1 MEQKE
6 MCKLFEDF
14 GDKKVLIIGD
24 VMIDAYVLGK
34 VSRISPEA
42 PVPIVDVFQRT
53 ARLGG
58 AANVALNIKSLGAVP
73 VLCSVIGN
81 DEGGFEIS
89 QLLFN
94 EKMTTDGL
102 MTGIDRK
109 TTKKFRIIGNATQ
122 MLRIDEESPHPLT
135 SKEEKMF
142 LVRIQEILN
151 NEEID
156 VIIFQ
161 DYDKGSITPAIIKH
175 VTKWAQEHHIPVV
188 VDPKKRNF
196 LSYRNVTL
204 FKPNLKEMTEG
215 LGIKVDTNDPASIQ
229 KGIKKLH
236 DALHPQ
242 MTMVTL
248 SEHGIAIQDGE
259 HFAHFPAHLRNI
271 ADVSGAGDTVISVA
285 ALCVACG
292 IHPDEIA
299 KLANLAGGLVCEQ
312 VGVSP
317 IDKGQLLTEAI
328 KVNLFK
334 KRCR

>member
-1 MEQKE
+1 MEHKE
-6 MCKLFEDF
+6 QELRKLFEDF
-14 GDKKVLIIGD
+14 GEKKVLIIGD
-24 VMIDAYVLGK
+24 VMIDAYVYGK
-34 VSRISPEA
+34 VNRISPEA
-42 PVPIVDVFQRT
+42 PVPIVDVFEKNS
-53 ARLGG
+53 RLGG

-89 QLLFN
+89 QLLFA

-102 MTGIDRK
+102 VTGIDRK
-109 TTKKFRIIGNATQ
+109 TTKKFRVMGNSIQ

-135 SKEEKMF
+135 PKEEKMF
-142 LVRIQEILN
+142 LARIQELLSS
-151 NEEID
+151 ED
-156 VIIFQ
+156 VHVIIFQ
-161 DYDKGSITPAIIKH
+161 DYDKGSITPAIIKQ

-196 LSYRNVTL
+196 LSYRDVTL

-215 LGIKVDTNDPASIQ
+215 LDLKVNANDPASIQ

-248 SEHGIAIQDGE
+248 SEHGIAIQDKE

-292 IHPDEIA
+292 IHPDGIA
-299 KLANLAGGLVCEQ
+299 QLANLAGGLVCER

-317 IDKGQLLTEAI
+317 IDKGQFLREAVKI
-328 KVNLFK
+328 L
-334 KRCR
+334 

>member
-1 MEQKE
+1 MKHKE
-6 MCKLFEDF
+6 KELRNLFEDF
-14 GDKKVLIIGD
+14 GDKRVLIIGD
-24 VMIDAYVLGK
+24 VMIDAYIYGK

-42 PVPIVDVFQRT
+42 PVPIVDVCEKT

-58 AANVALNIKSLGAVP
+58 AANVALNIKSLDATP
-73 VLCSVIGN
+73 ILCSVIGN

-89 QLLFN
+89 QLLFD

-102 MTGIDRK
+102 VTGINRK
-109 TTKKFRIIGNATQ
+109 TTKKYRIMGNSSQ
-122 MLRIDEESPHPLT
+122 MLRIDEENSHPLT

-142 LVRIQEILN
+142 LTRIQEILAD
-151 NEEID
+151 EDIH

-161 DYDKGSITPAIIKH
+161 DYDKGSITPAIIKY
-175 VTKWAQEHHIPVV
+175 VTKWAQEHCVPVV

-196 LSYRNVTL
+196 LRYHDVTL

-215 LGIKVDTNDPASIQ
+215 LGIKVDAGDIDSIQ

-236 DALHPQ
+236 DVLHPQ

-248 SEHGIAIQDGE
+248 SEHGIAIQE
-259 HFAHFPAHLRNI
+259 QNHFAHFPAHLRNI
-271 ADVSGAGDTVISVA
+271 TDVSGAGDTVISVA

-299 KLANLAGGLVCEQ
+299 QLANLAGGLVCEHI
-312 VGVSP
+312 GVSP
-317 IDKGQLLTEAI
+317 INKEHFLQEAMKI
-328 KVNLFK
+328 SS
-334 KRCR
+334 

>member
-1 MEQKE
+1 MKHKEQKLR
-6 MCKLFEDF
+6 KLFEDF
-14 GDKKVLIIGD
+14 GDKKALIIGD
-24 VMIDAYVLGK
+24 VMVDAYIFGK
-34 VSRISPEA
+34 VNRISPEA
-42 PVPIVDVFQRT
+42 PVPIVDVFQRVS
-53 ARLGG
+53 RLGG
-58 AANVALNIKSLGAVP
+58 AANVALNIKSLGGTP

-81 DEGGFEIS
+81 DEGGFELS

-102 MTGIDRK
+102 MTGINRK
-109 TTKKFRIIGNATQ
+109 TTKKFRVIGNSTQ
-122 MLRIDEESPHPLT
+122 MLRIDEESSHPLT
-135 SKEEKMF
+135 PEEEKLF

-151 NEEID
+151 DED
-156 VIIFQ
+156 PHVIIFQ
-161 DYDKGSITPAIIKH
+161 DYDKGSITPAIIKY

-215 LGIKVDTNDPASIQ
+215 LGIKIDAGDISSIQ

-236 DALHPQ
+236 DTLHAQ

-248 SEHGIAIQDGE
+248 SEHGIAILDKEQ
-259 HFAHFPAHLRNI
+259 FVHFPAHLRKI

-292 IHPDEIA
+292 INPDEIA
-299 KLANLAGGLVCEQ
+299 KLSNLAGGLVCEH

-317 IDKGQLLTEAI
+317 IDKEQLLEEAM
-328 KVNLFK
+328 KVF
-334 KRCR
+334 